1 MKISLRRKR
10 ERISY
15 RLIQT
20 RRRDSVEI
28 NINFKGLIEEWRVGV
43 ADIIEL
49 EKRRQQQQSE
59 KTNGLNEEKFE
70 VLKKV
75 LQCARC
81 QLKCSRCGTQIEET
95 EDRQHSPLPYP
106 LCSGC
111 GDEYK
116 VYLELTKGESAT
128 GRYWH
133 NQEWMEIWRTWL
145 QHQKALD
152 HYRSSKEFIKLLHE
166 FEGLW

>member
-1 MKISLRRKR
+1 
-10 ERISY
+10 
-15 RLIQT
+15 
-20 RRRDSVEI
+20 
-28 NINFKGLIEEWRVGV
+28 
-43 ADIIEL
+43 
-49 EKRRQQQQSE
+49 
-59 KTNGLNEEKFE
+59 
-70 VLKKV
+70 
-75 LQCARC
+75 
-81 QLKCSRCGTQIEET
+81 
-95 EDRQHSPLPYP
+95 LPYP

>member
-1 MKISLRRKR
+1 
-10 ERISY
+10 
-15 RLIQT
+15 
-20 RRRDSVEI
+20 
-28 NINFKGLIEEWRVGV
+28 V
-43 ADIIEL
+43 ADIIEF

-59 KTNGLNEEKFE
+59 KTNGLTEEKLE

-81 QLKCSRCGTQIEET
+81 QLKCSRCGTQIEQP

-111 GDEYK
+111 VDEYK
-116 VYLELTKGESAT
+116 VYLELTEGASGGKS
-128 GRYWH
+128 YWH
-133 NQEWMEIWRTWL
+133 NQEWIEIWRTWL

-152 HYRSSKEFIKLLHE
+152 HYRNSKEFIKLLHE